1 MSATIATASGSAPGS
16 PSLGRPAAPLSSQAA
31 RAGVRLRAVLAWMNT
46 PAGGV
51 VLLILTTLRA
61 RLAFAGALGLGIDES
76 YMVAAGRTL
85 RLGYFDHP
93 PLAWWM
99 AWGAAH
105 VAGNESAF
113 VVRLPFVLLFAL
125 TTWLMFR
132 LTAKLF
138 GACAG
143 LWAAALLNVS
153 PVFGLTTATWV
164 LPDGPLI
171 AALLGAAICLIAA
184 VPAEGRAAWG
194 WWLGTGLCAG
204 LALFSKYSAALT
216 IAGAM
221 VFLLTEPAARRWLLR
236 PHPYVAGL
244 VALAVFSPVLAWN
257 AEHGWAALLFQAGR
271 AGGGRLHLF
280 GPLSPLAGEALFVL
294 PWMWMPLVICGAA
307 SLRRGPRDP
316 GRWLLACLALPPI
329 LLFLVVSLRS
339 HVLFH
344 WAAPGYLML
353 FPLLGAAVGRRRRH
367 SRPIRVWLV
376 ASAAFVTVG
385 ALFVASEVR
394 FNWLPEVA
402 EDFALGTDP
411 DLDAV
416 DWTSVRTDLAAR
428 GLLGQ
433 PGLIMAAT
441 RWHDAGKIDYA
452 LGGQATVI
460 CLGADPREYGLL
472 ARPEDYA
479 GDNVLIVAPRS
490 TLAQVTAQFGT
501 SFDAVEPLPPSLIR
515 HAGRPAM
522 VLPLFLGHR
531 LHVPADG
538 PR

>member
-1 MSATIATASGSAPGS
+1 MTAAATPALNLGPDAWLSGKPAPPPPWTVG
-16 PSLGRPAAPLSSQAA
+16 PRARLRAA
-31 RAGVRLRAVLAWMNT
+31 RAWLST

-51 VLLILTTLRA
+51 ALLILTTLLV
-61 RLAFAGALGLGIDES
+61 RLVFASALGLGIDES

-105 VAGNESAF
+105 IAGNESAI

-132 LTAKLF
+132 LTASLF

-143 LWAAALLNVS
+143 LWAAALLNAA
-153 PVFGLTTATWV
+153 PVFGITTATWV
-164 LPDGPLI
+164 LPDGPLM
-171 AALLGAAICLIAA
+171 AALLGAAVCLLAA
-184 VPAEGRAAWG
+184 FPAQGRGAWG
-194 WWLGTGLCAG
+194 WWLGAGGCAG

-221 VFLLTEPAARRWLLR
+221 MFLLTEPSARRWLRR

-244 VALAVFSPVLAWN
+244 LALAVFSPVLVWN
-257 AEHGWAALLFQAGR
+257 AEHDWASLLFQAGR
-271 AGGGRLHLF
+271 AGGGRLHPF
-280 GPLSPLAGEALFVL
+280 GPLSTLAGEAAFVL
-294 PWMWMPLVICGAA
+294 PWIWVPLVICGAA
-307 SLRRGPRDP
+307 ALRGGPRDP

-329 LLFLVVSLRS
+329 LLFLIVSLRS

-353 FPLLGAAVGRRRRH
+353 FPLLGDAIGRRRRN
-367 SRPIRVWLV
+367 SRPIRVGLG
-376 ASAAFVTVG
+376 ATAAFVTIG

-394 FNWLPEVA
+394 FNWLPAVA

-411 DLDAV
+411 DIDAV
-416 DWTSVRTDLAAR
+416 DWTSVRADLAAR
-428 GLLGQ
+428 GLLGR
-433 PGLIMAAT
+433 PGLVVAAT

-452 LGGQATVI
+452 LDGRATVL
-460 CLGADPREYGLL
+460 CLGADPREYGLV
-472 ARPEDYA
+472 ARPEDHA
-479 GDNVLIVAPRS
+479 GDDVLIVAPRS
-490 TLAQVTAQFGT
+490 TLAQVTAQFGAA
-501 SFDAVEPLPPSLIR
+501 FDSIETLPATLVR
-515 HAGRPAM
+515 HDGRPAM

-531 LHVPADG
+531 LHY
-538 PR
+538 PRQASR